1 MSVLMSAPP
10 KVNAEPL
17 TNQDSPRG
25 AEDVPMRASAKENGA
40 APHGKPGVRRLG
52 LRAVTSFAL
61 AAAAVLA
68 VTLLLARGGACGR
81 AASRAPPT
89 APPTAAPTAAPTATA
104 TLPPTAITYRPG
116 ELTVEVESLLL
127 STGLNASLIAATGV
141 PVISNGTATVLNL
154 ATLATALNTSTGET
168 IGMFHANPDAALT
181 FAAQDGGWVYASNSE
196 SGDWKGGAYALR
208 FDQDGEIMDY
218 YQILNGTSKN
228 CGCGRT
234 PWETFLSCEEQD
246 DGACWEASPFGDFAA
261 RRTNL
266 TRVGGRYES
275 AAFHI
280 NGTRV
285 SYYVTEDVKDGP
297 LTRFVPHDVTKVTGL
312 GAHAYL
318 LLDPGSNTFAWTADR
333 EAVAENAKD
342 HYRTCEGINI
352 QGDALYMVSKE
363 RRELFVL
370 DLRAGTYV
378 KVSTESGSFGNQ
390 PDQILR
396 IREDDP
402 VLYFSEEGSGP
413 DSGVHGW
420 VERTEQW
427 FSVLERAGS
436 SETVGVAFSPDGRH
450 LYVAIQLEGL
460 LFDVTRDDGFA
471 FDDPT
476 LGVVYH

>member
-1 MSVLMSAPP
+1 M
-10 KVNAEPL
+10 E
-17 TNQDSPRG
+17 G
-25 AEDVPMRASAKENGA
+25 
-40 APHGKPGVRRLG
+40 
-52 LRAVTSFAL
+52 
-61 AAAAVLA
+61 
-68 VTLLLARGGACGR
+68 
-81 AASRAPPT
+81 
-89 APPTAAPTAAPTATA
+89 
-104 TLPPTAITYRPG
+104 
-116 ELTVEVESLLL
+116 LLL

-141 PVISNGTATVLNL
+141 PVINNSTA
-154 ATLATALNTSTGET
+154 
-168 IGMFHANPDAALT
+168 FHANPDAALT
-181 FAAQDGGWVYASNSE
+181 FAAPDGGWVYASNSE

-208 FDQDGEIMDY
+208 FDRGGAIVDY

-234 PWETFLSCEEQD
+234 PWDTFLSCEEQD
-246 DGACWEASPFGDFAA
+246 NGACWEASPFGDFAA
-261 RRTNL
+261 KRTNL

-275 AAFHI
+275 AAFHL

-297 LTRFVPHDVTKVTGL
+297 LTRFVPHDVTSVTGP

-318 LLDPGSNTFAWTADR
+318 LLDQGSNTFAWTADR
-333 EAVAENAKD
+333 EAAAENAKD

-352 QGDALYMVSKE
+352 QGGALYMVSKE

-370 DLRAGTYV
+370 DLRASTYV

-396 IREDDP
+396 IHDDDP

-420 VERTEQW
+420 VEGTGEW